1 MGIRF
6 ADCCQQKC
14 LFVCTLIFI
23 YGASAEIEIVKE
35 KTLAMVKP
43 EGIDGKYVDIIK
55 KTILNSGFSI
65 VQQIELQL
73 DENTV
78 KIFYAEHSSK
88 NFFSSL
94 VQYMTSGPV
103 LIMVLEKENAIADWR
118 ALIGPTDANRAK
130 VTHPRSVR
138 TLCGVDSQ
146 RNCVHG
152 SDSPQSASR
161 EISFF
166 FENSASGGLLSRH
179 DEL

>member
-6 ADCCQQKC
+6 ADCFHKKC

-23 YGASAEIEIVKE
+23 YGASADIEIVKE

-43 EGIDGKYVDIIK
+43 DGVDGKYIDIIR
-55 KTILNSGFSI
+55 KTVLDSSFRI
-65 VQQIELQL
+65 VQEIELQL

-78 KIFYAEHSSK
+78 KIFYAEHSSR

-138 TLCGVDSQ
+138 ALCGVDSQ

-166 FENSASGGLLSRH
+166 LEKSTSG
-179 DEL
+179 